1 MSTRGGADRGKEGRG
16 DIKARHKF
24 AGTGLHNAGKV
35 DPEEKFMDEIIREM
49 HAGSQETTQR
59 KDKRRKGA
67 SEKHFE
73 KRWQCHF
80 VYGPNPFDSQE

>member
-1 MSTRGGADRGKEGRG
+1 
-16 DIKARHKF
+16 
-24 AGTGLHNAGKV
+24 V

-59 KDKRRKGA
+59 KDKRREGA

-73 KRWQCHF
+73 KRWQGHF
-80 VYGPNPFDSQE
+80 VSGPNPFDSHA